1 LSLRVPN
8 KFVLSLLINELE
20 PLAERTKTSRLIQRA
35 EDGSCARGI
44 FFAAPTLLA
53 HAASSLPPLLL
64 ARAAPPLPPTRHCFL
79 QLSPLLLAAAS
90 SYGFLSRGMA
100 FGPYDPALCGLP
112 NEPPYVSPDLL
123 VVSRSNKNN
132 NYMDSSVCSNSSTG
146 LGSSLA
152 LTPSH
157 DSQIELVLYSQKS
170 MRNQLSN
177 VNRLAY
183 LRKLHD
189 HRSSGRRSASAY
201 DLTVMVRL
209 YPLA

>member
-1 LSLRVPN
+1 
-8 KFVLSLLINELE
+8 
-20 PLAERTKTSRLIQRA
+20 
-35 EDGSCARGI
+35 
-44 FFAAPTLLA
+44 
-53 HAASSLPPLLL
+53 
-64 ARAAPPLPPTRHCFL
+64 
-79 QLSPLLLAAAS
+79 
-90 SYGFLSRGMA
+90 MA